1 MKVRYDRKVDAAY
14 IGLSSKKPSGGVEL
28 EKGVILHLTE
38 DGKIVGIEILSASK
52 RFPVRN
58 LFTLDAAGQG

>member
-1 MKVRYDRKVDAAY
+1 MKIRYDRKVDAAY
-14 IGLSSKKPSGGVEL
+14 IGLSSRRPHAGVEL

-38 DGKIVGIEILSASK
+38 DEKIVGIEILAASR

-58 LFTLDAAGQG
+58 LFTLDAAGNG